1 MKKFDKREK
10 NLLKVL
16 AVLLLIGAVDLLM
29 NMDSYLSFYKET
41 ETKVE
46 QNKKPQIKNTN
57 KKTRSKALIASL
69 QNWGR
74 DPFFDPALQVRKV
87 VYKPKIKKIS
97 LNLKAIS
104 MAANMS
110 VAMINS
116 SVLTIGDKIEGYTV
130 QKIQAKQVTLIKDGQ
145 TTTLKLQ

>member
-16 AVLLLIGAVDLLM
+16 AVLLLIGAVDLFM

-57 KKTRSKALIASL
+57 KKTRSEALVASL

-116 SVLTIGDKIEGYTV
+116 SVLAIGDKIEGYTV